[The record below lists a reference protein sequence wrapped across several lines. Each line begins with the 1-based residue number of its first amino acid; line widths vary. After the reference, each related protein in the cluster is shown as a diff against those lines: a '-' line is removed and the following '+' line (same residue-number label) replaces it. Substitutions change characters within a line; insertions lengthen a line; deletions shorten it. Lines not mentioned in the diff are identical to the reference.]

1 MGDSW
6 EIKTFAVLATK
17 LAFAAMSKKM
27 IRWGFYDP
35 PEYTV
40 RSRRMGDELLDILV
54 PDEEENIVLLARPN
68 GRGHV
73 SAFRVST
80 NKIGG
85 LESLGGGISIGTNH
99 YYRNRDCCCLLEKD
113 GKLVM
118 MLVNINKD
126 GAKLYEKYL
135 EW

>member
-1 MGDSW
+1 MRASW
-6 EIKTFAVLATK
+6 ENNTFALLSTK
-17 LAFAAMSKKM
+17 YSFAAMSKIM
-27 IRWGFYDP
+27 IRWGSYDP

-40 RSRRMGDELLDILV
+40 KSRRLGDELLGILV
-54 PDEEENIVLLARPN
+54 PEEEEHVILLARPN

-85 LESLGGGISIGTNH
+85 LESLGDGISIGTNH
-99 YYRNRDCCCLLEKD
+99 YDRNKDCCCLVEKD
-113 GKLVM
+113 DKLVM
-118 MLVNINKD
+118 MLVNIDKD
-126 GAKLYEKYL
+126 GGKLYERYL